1 MLISSKSS
9 SETKKFATKLAK
21 KILKSKPHLKH
32 ARIIALVGDLGAGK
46 TTFTQG
52 FAKGLGI
59 KHRMVSPTFL
69 IFRNYSIT
77 SSLQF
82 RFRHSERS
90 EESYK
95 TFYHV
100 DVYRIDSLKELNILG
115 FKEILQNPENIV
127 LIEWA
132 DKIKKILPKDTLLIN
147 FQHGSKENE
156 RVVST
161 SLRGAKRR
169 GNLTL

>member
-1 MLISSKSS
+1 MKIVSKNSAN
-9 SETKKFATKLAK
+9 TKIFAAELAK
-21 KILKSKPHLKH
+21 KILKSPLHKKH
-32 ARIIALVGDLGAGK
+32 ARVVALVGDLGAGK
-46 TTFTQG
+46 TTFAQG

-69 IFRNYSIT
+69 IFRSYPIK
-77 SSLQF
+77 SSF
-82 RFRHSERS
+82 RAQAKQ
-90 EESYK
+90 SYK
-95 TFYHV
+95 NFYHV
-100 DVYRIDSLKELNILG
+100 DAYRIQSPKEFNALNFHSLLLEPRNIL
-115 FKEILQNPENIV
+115 

-156 RVVST
+156 RIIT
-161 SLRGAKRR
+161 MSLRGAKRR